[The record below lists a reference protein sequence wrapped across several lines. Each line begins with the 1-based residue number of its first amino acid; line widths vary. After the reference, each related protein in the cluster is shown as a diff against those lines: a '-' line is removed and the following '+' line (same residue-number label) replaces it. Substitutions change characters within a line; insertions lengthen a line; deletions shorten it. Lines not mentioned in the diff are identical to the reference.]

1 MSEKKIG
8 AVMVVGGGVA
18 GMQAALDAA
27 NSGFYV
33 YLVERSSSIGGIMS
47 QLDKTFPTNDCS
59 MCIISPKLVE
69 VGRHINIELLTL
81 SEIKD
86 ISGEQGNF
94 EVLVTQYPRYV
105 DMDKCIACGLCAQ
118 KCPKK
123 VDSEYDERLIKR
135 KAIYLKYP
143 QAVPLKYAID
153 PEKCIFF
160 KNGRCK
166 ACEKFCP
173 TGAINFDDPKKD
185 LSLKVGSII
194 LATGVRAYDPVTHDI
209 YGYGKSPNI
218 ITSLEFERI
227 LSASGPFGGHL
238 VRPSDK
244 KEPKKIA
251 WLQCVGSRDT
261 HIGARG
267 YCSSVC
273 CTYAIK
279 EAMLAKEHSKEP
291 LDTAIF
297 YMDIRTHGKDF
308 EKYYNRGR
316 DETGIRFIKSKISN
330 IFPVGDIGNQIIRYI
345 DENGKRVDEEFDIVV
360 LSVGLGISSKAIEL
374 AGKSG
379 VELDHYNF
387 VSTTSFD
394 PVKTSVPGIV
404 VCGAFEAPIDI
415 PTSVIESSAA
425 AGMAGISLS
434 ESRWSLTKKE
444 EIPEEIDIRGEPP
457 RIGVFICRCGIN
469 IAGVVDVPAVADFA
483 RNLPYVVHTEENM
496 FSCSQDTQDKITK
509 IIKEKRLNRVVVSAC
524 TPKTHEPLFQETL
537 INAGINKYLFDM
549 ANIRNHCS
557 WVHSA
562 KPEEATEKAKELT
575 MMAVAKVA
583 LHEPLVEPELE
594 INQSAL
600 VIGGGISGMA
610 AAKTLSEQ
618 GYHTCLV
625 EKNEMLGGQARYI
638 HETWRGENVQQNLNR
653 MIEEIQSDDKIDV
666 YLKSEITKVDGFV
679 GNFNTSIQK
688 DGKEEVLEHGVTII
702 ASGAEELKP
711 DNHLY
716 GQDSRVL
723 TGLELD
729 RKFIK
734 NDDSIKNIKSAL
746 FIQCVGS
753 RIEERPYCSKTCCT
767 HSIKNALQLK
777 ELNPEMDIFILYRDM
792 RSYGLREDLYRKARE
807 KGIFFF
813 RYDFGKELSV
823 DNDKKDLRIRFTDS
837 TIKRKIEIRPDLLV
851 LASAIVPPKKNPLAQ
866 MYKVTLNDDGF
877 FMEAHVK
884 LRPVDC
890 ATDGVFICG
899 LAHAPKPIDESI
911 AQAQAAAT
919 RAVTLLAKKTT
930 NMSGTIAYINPLNC
944 SSCGVCIN
952 ICPFSAPSFIEK
964 GPFTGKAEIN
974 SVLCKGCGLCTA
986 SCRSGAIHLKGFD
999 NDQIFSQIFALE
1011 KAV

>member
-1 MSEKKIG
+1 MSKEKIG

-27 NSGFYV
+27 NSGYYV
-33 YLVERSSSIGGIMS
+33 YLVEKSASIGGIMS

-81 SEIKD
+81 SEVED
-86 ISGEQGNF
+86 ISGEEGNF
-94 EVLVTQYPRYV
+94 EVQVTQHPRYV

-123 VDSEYDERLIKR
+123 TASEYDEKLIKR
-135 KAIYLKYP
+135 KAVYLKYP

-153 PEKCIFF
+153 PEQCIFF
-160 KNGRCK
+160 KKGRCK
-166 ACEKFCP
+166 ACEKVCP
-173 TGAINFDDPKKD
+173 TGAINFDDQKKD
-185 LSLKVGSII
+185 LNLKVGSII
-194 LATGVRAYDPVTHDI
+194 LATGVRAYDPANHDI

-218 ITSLEFERI
+218 VTSLEFERI

-261 HIGARG
+261 HIGSRG

-291 LDTAIF
+291 LDAAIF

-308 EKYYNRGR
+308 ERYYNRGKN
-316 DETGIRFIKSKISN
+316 ESGIRFIKSKISN
-330 IFPVGDIGNQIIRYI
+330 IIPVGDTGNQKIQYI
-345 DENGKRVDEEFDIVV
+345 DEKGRRVDEEFDIVV
-360 LSVGLGISSKAIEL
+360 LSVGLGISNEAIEL
-374 AGKSG
+374 AKKLG
-379 VELDHYNF
+379 VKLDHYNF
-387 VSTTSFD
+387 VSTSSFD
-394 PVKTSVPGIV
+394 PVKTSVPGIA
-404 VCGAFEAPIDI
+404 VCGAFGSPIDI
-415 PTSVIESSAA
+415 PSSVIESSAA

-434 ESRWSLTKKE
+434 EFRWSLTNKE

-469 IAGVVDVPAVADFA
+469 IAGVVDVPAVVDFA
-483 RNLPYVVHTEENM
+483 RTLPYVAYAEENM
-496 FSCSQDTQDKITK
+496 FTCSQDTQDNMTK
-509 IIKEKRLNRVVVSAC
+509 IIKEKRLNRMVVSAC

-537 INAGINKYLFDM
+537 IKAGINKYLFDM

-557 WVHSA
+557 WVHTA
-562 KPEEATEKAKELT
+562 NTEEATEKAKELT

-583 LHEPLVEPELE
+583 LHEPLIEPELKV
-594 INQSAL
+594 NQSAL
-600 VIGGGISGMA
+600 VIGGGISGIT
-610 AAKTLSEQ
+610 AAKTLAGQ
-618 GYHTCLV
+618 GYQTHIV
-625 EKNEMLGGQARYI
+625 EKNEMLGGQARHI
-638 HETWRGENVQQNLNR
+638 HETWKGEDVQQNLER
-653 MIEEIQSDDKIDV
+653 MIEEIQSDDKINV
-666 YLKSEITKVDGFV
+666 HLNSKITKVDGFV
-679 GNFNTSIQK
+679 GNFKTSIHK
-688 DGKEEVLEHGVTII
+688 EGKEEVLEHGVTII
-702 ASGAEELKP
+702 ASGAKELKP
-711 DNHLY
+711 DMYLY
-716 GQDSRVL
+716 GNDPRVI

-729 RKFIK
+729 RKFIN
-734 NDDSIKNIKSAL
+734 NDDSIKNINSAL

-767 HSIKNALQLK
+767 HSIKNAIQLK
-777 ELNPEMDIFILYRDM
+777 ELKPEMDVFILYRDI

-807 KGIFFF
+807 KGILFF
-813 RYDFGKELSV
+813 RYDFNKELSV
-823 DNDKKDLRIRFTDS
+823 DNANGDLQIKFTDS
-837 TIKRKIEIRPDLLV
+837 TIKRNFEINPDLLI
-851 LASAIVPPKKNPLAQ
+851 LATAIIPPEKNPLAQ
-866 MYKVTLNDDGF
+866 MFKVTLNDDGF

-919 RAVTLLAKKTT
+919 KAVTLLAKKTI
-930 NMSGTIAYINPLNC
+930 NMSGTVAHINPLNC
-944 SSCGVCIN
+944 SGCGVCVDV
-952 ICPFSAPSFIEK
+952 CPFSAPSFIEE
-964 GPFTGKAEIN
+964 GPFAGKAQIN

-999 NDQIFSQIFALE
+999 NNQIFSQIFALE
-1011 KAV
+1011 EAG

>member
-1 MSEKKIG
+1 MSKEKIG

-27 NSGFYV
+27 NSGYYV
-33 YLVERSSSIGGIMS
+33 YLIERSTSIGGIMS

-81 SEIKD
+81 SEVKD
-86 ISGEQGNF
+86 ISGEEGNF
-94 EVLVTQYPRYV
+94 EVLATQYPRYV
-105 DMDKCIACGLCAQ
+105 DMDKCIACGLCAE

-123 VDSEYDERLIKR
+123 VASEYDEKLIKR

-153 PEKCIFF
+153 SEKCIFF
-160 KNGRCK
+160 KKGRCK

-173 TGAINFDDPKKD
+173 TGAVNLYDQKKD
-185 LSLKVGSII
+185 IVLKVGSVI
-194 LATGVRAYDPVTHDI
+194 LATGVRAYDPATHDI

-218 ITSLEFERI
+218 VTSLEFERI

-261 HIGARG
+261 HMGSKG

-279 EAMLAKEHSKEP
+279 EAMLTKEHSEEP
-291 LDTAIF
+291 LDAAIF
-297 YMDIRTHGKDF
+297 YIDIRTHGKDF
-308 EKYYNRGR
+308 ERYYNRGK
-316 DETGIRFIKSKISN
+316 DESGIRFIKSKISN
-330 IFPVGDIGNQIIRYI
+330 IFPVGDTGSQIIRYI
-345 DENGKRVDEEFDIVV
+345 DENGRRVDEEFDMVV
-360 LSVGLGISSKAIEL
+360 LSVGLGISNEAIEL
-374 AGKSG
+374 SKKLG

-394 PVKTSVPGIV
+394 PVKTSVPGIA
-404 VCGAFEAPIDI
+404 VCGAFESPIDI
-415 PTSVIESSAA
+415 PSSVVESSAA

-457 RIGVFICRCGIN
+457 RIGVFICRCGTN
-469 IAGVVDVPAVADFA
+469 IAGIVDVPAVVDFA
-483 RNLPYVVHTEENM
+483 STLPYVVHAEENM
-496 FSCSQDTQDKITK
+496 FSCSQDTQDKMTK
-509 IIKEKRLNRVVVSAC
+509 LIKEKRLNRMVVSAC
-524 TPKTHEPLFQETL
+524 TPKTHEPLFQKTL

-562 KPEEATEKAKELT
+562 SPEEATEKAKDLT
-575 MMAVAKVA
+575 RMAVAKVA

-594 INQSAL
+594 LNQSAL
-600 VIGGGISGMA
+600 VIGGGISGIT
-610 AAKTLSEQ
+610 AAKTLSGQ
-618 GYHTCLV
+618 GYHTYLV
-625 EKNEMLGGQARYI
+625 EKNGMLGGQAQHI

-653 MIEEIQSDDKIDV
+653 MIKEIQSDDKIDV
-666 YLKSEITKVDGFV
+666 HLKAEITKVDGFV
-679 GNFNTSIQK
+679 GNFKTTIEK
-688 DGKEEVLEHGVTII
+688 EGKEEVLEHGVTII
-702 ASGAEELKP
+702 ASGAKELKP
-711 DNHLY
+711 DMYLY
-716 GQDSRVL
+716 GTDPRVI

-729 RKFIK
+729 RKFIN
-734 NDDSIKNIKSAL
+734 NDDSIKNINSAL

-807 KGIFFF
+807 KGILFFK
-813 RYDFGKELSV
+813 YDFGEGISV
-823 DNDKKDLRIRFTDS
+823 DNDRKDLQIRFTDS
-837 TIKRKIEIRPDLLV
+837 TIKRKIEIAPDILV
-851 LASAIVPPKKNPLAQ
+851 LATAIIPPEKNPLAQ
-866 MYKVTLNDDGF
+866 MYKVPINDDGF

-919 RAVTLLAKKTT
+919 RAITLLAQKTT
-930 NMSGTIAYINPLNC
+930 TMSGTVAHINPLNC
-944 SSCGVCIN
+944 SSCGVCVD
-952 ICPFSAPSFIEK
+952 ICPFSAPAFIEE
-964 GPFTGKAEIN
+964 GPFAGKAEIN

-999 NDQIFSQIFALE
+999 NNQIFSQIFALE
-1011 KAV
+1011 KTV

>member
-1 MSEKKIG
+1 MSKEKIG

-27 NSGFYV
+27 NSGYYV
-33 YLVERSSSIGGIMS
+33 YLVEKSSSIGGIMS

-81 SEIKD
+81 SEVKD
-86 ISGEQGNF
+86 IAGEEGNF
-94 EVLVTQYPRYV
+94 EVRVTQYPRYV

-153 PEKCIFF
+153 SEKCIFF

-173 TGAINFDDPKKD
+173 TGAINFDDQKKD
-185 LSLKVGSII
+185 LILKVGSVI
-194 LATGVRAYDPVTHDI
+194 LATGVRAYDPATHDI

-218 ITSLEFERI
+218 VTSLEFERI

-251 WLQCVGSRDT
+251 WLQCIGSRDT

-308 EKYYNRGR
+308 EKYYNRAR
-316 DETGIRFIKSKISN
+316 NESGIRFIKSKISN
-330 IFPVGDIGNQIIRYI
+330 ILPVGDTGNQIIRYT
-345 DENGKRVDEEFDIVV
+345 DEIGRRVDEEFDIVV
-360 LSVGLGISSKAIEL
+360 LSVGLGISNEAIEL
-374 AGKSG
+374 AKKLG

-394 PVKTSVPGIV
+394 PVKTSVPGIS

-457 RIGVFICRCGIN
+457 RIGVFICRCGTN
-469 IAGVVDVPAVADFA
+469 IAGVVDVPAVVDFA
-483 RNLPYVVHTEENM
+483 STLPYVVHTEENM

-557 WVHSA
+557 WAHSA
-562 KPEEATEKAKELT
+562 EPEEATEKAKELT

-600 VIGGGISGMA
+600 VIGGGISGIA
-610 AAKTLSEQ
+610 AAKTLSRQ
-618 GYHTCLV
+618 GYHTYLI
-625 EKNEMLGGQARYI
+625 EKNEMLGGQARHI
-638 HETWRGENVQQNLNR
+638 HETWQGEDVQQNLNR
-653 MIEEIQSDDKIDV
+653 MIEEIQLDDNIDV
-666 YLKSEITKVDGFV
+666 FLKSEITKVDGFV
-679 GNFNTSIQK
+679 GNFKTSIQK
-688 DGKEEVLEHGVTII
+688 DGKEKVLEHGVTII

-711 DNHLY
+711 DKYLY
-716 GQDSRVL
+716 GKDHRVL

-734 NDDSIKNIKSAL
+734 NDNSIKNIKSAL

-767 HSIKNALQLK
+767 HSIKK
-777 ELNPEMDIFILYRDM
+777 
-792 RSYGLREDLYRKARE
+792 RS
-807 KGIFFF
+807 
-813 RYDFGKELSV
+813 
-823 DNDKKDLRIRFTDS
+823 
-837 TIKRKIEIRPDLLV
+837 
-851 LASAIVPPKKNPLAQ
+851 
-866 MYKVTLNDDGF
+866 
-877 FMEAHVK
+877 
-884 LRPVDC
+884 
-890 ATDGVFICG
+890 AT
-899 LAHAPKPIDESI
+899 
-911 AQAQAAAT
+911 Q
-919 RAVTLLAKKTT
+919 RA
-930 NMSGTIAYINPLNC
+930 
-944 SSCGVCIN
+944 
-952 ICPFSAPSFIEK
+952 
-964 GPFTGKAEIN
+964 
-974 SVLCKGCGLCTA
+974 
-986 SCRSGAIHLKGFD
+986 
-999 NDQIFSQIFALE
+999 
-1011 KAV
+1011 